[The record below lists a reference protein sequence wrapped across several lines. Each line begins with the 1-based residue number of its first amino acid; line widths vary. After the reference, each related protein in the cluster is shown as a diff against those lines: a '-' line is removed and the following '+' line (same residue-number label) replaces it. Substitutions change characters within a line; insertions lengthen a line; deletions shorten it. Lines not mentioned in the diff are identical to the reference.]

1 MSLRER
7 ITTWYERLWGRS
19 EQPGKTPRVGL
30 ALSGGSIRGLA
41 HLGAVMELLAA
52 GIEPA
57 CVVGVS
63 AGAIVGALV
72 AARVPL
78 ERLHELGRTVT
89 WAHVSRWV
97 LPGHMGFLSLKPME
111 VLLEAE
117 IGAKT
122 FADLPIPFA
131 CGAFDVEQETF
142 LLLNEGPVARA
153 VRASC
158 AVPGVFTPV
167 EWNGRLL
174 VDGGV
179 VNNLPVRPL
188 FDMGADYVIA
198 VDLFPPRRAP
208 RRPPNVVSLLKVSFY
223 NMIRANSHERALAH
237 VLIEPDIRDAS
248 FWDFDERE
256 GLIEA
261 GREAARKVLPRILAD
276 LGLGPS

>member
-1 MSLRER
+1 MSLREQ
-7 ITTWYERLWGRS
+7 IATWRQRLL
-19 EQPGKTPRVGL
+19 GKPADKKPRVGL

-41 HLGAVMELLAA
+41 HLGVVMELLAA
-52 GIEPA
+52 GVEPA

-63 AGAIVGALV
+63 AGSIVGALV
-72 AARVPL
+72 AARVPP

-89 WAHVSRWV
+89 WARVSRWV
-97 LPGHMGFLSLKPME
+97 LPGHMGLLSLKPLETM
-111 VLLEAE
+111 LEAE

-131 CGAFDVEQETF
+131 CGAFDVEREEF
-142 LLLNEGPVARA
+142 LLLREGPVARA

-179 VNNLPVRPL
+179 FNNLPVRPL

-198 VDLFPPRRAP
+198 VDLFPPRRTP
-208 RRPPNVVSLLKVSFY
+208 RRPSSTFSLLEVAFY
-223 NMIRANSHERALAH
+223 SMIRANSHERALAH

-248 FWDFDERE
+248 FWDFAERDA
-256 GLIEA
+256 LIEA
-261 GREAARKVLPRILAD
+261 GRKAAQEALPRILAD
-276 LGLGPS
+276 LGIST